1 MNNLLR
7 LLLKKHLWKYK
18 KIIENT
24 AEPSALARSSLERI
38 KEEDPSS
45 LKLTTL

>member
-18 KIIENT
+18 KIIENM
-24 AEPSALARSSLERI
+24 AEPSALACRRRSEFFKTYDII
-38 KEEDPSS
+38 KII
-45 LKLTTL
+45 